1 MTPARPATAARRRP
15 FRPPTGFDTTMKLTI
30 LDPGHFHAALVQKN
44 MIAGIDAAVDVF
56 APAGPDLDDYQR
68 KIASFNARSEAPT
81 RWELQAHAGPD
92 YLERF
97 VADES
102 DGVVVLAGN
111 NRRKIDYIARA
122 VGAGMH
128 TLADKPMVIDTAGFD
143 ALVHAFATA
152 REHDVLLYDIM
163 TERFEITTILQKEF
177 AAIAPV
183 FGGLVRGS
191 SEQPAVTKESVHYFS
206 KQVAGA
212 PLRRPPWFF
221 DTAQQGEGLVDIT
234 THLVDLVQ
242 WECFPGEVL
251 DYRHDIRIDA
261 ARRWPTPM
269 TLAEFTA
276 VTGIAAYPDYLAKDV
291 QPDGRLHVYANGQID
306 YAVKGVHAKVSVLW
320 DFVAPPGGGDTHY
333 SVMRGT
339 RSNLVIRQGAEQGYR
354 PALTIEPVV
363 AGDET
368 AFAAALERA
377 LPTIADKHP
386 GIGLARRER
395 GWEVTVPDAY
405 HVGHE
410 AHFGQV
416 TAKFLDYIEN
426 GGLPAW
432 EVPNMLAKYYT
443 TTHALDLARS

>member
-1 MTPARPATAARRRP
+1 
-15 FRPPTGFDTTMKLTI
+15 MKLAI

-44 MIAGIDAAVDVF
+44 MIAGIDEDVDVY
-56 APAGPDLDDYQR
+56 APSGPDLDDYRR
-68 KIASFNARSEAPT
+68 KIEGFNARAEAPT
-81 RWELQAHAGPD
+81 RWRLVTHATPD

-97 VADES
+97 VATDS
-102 DGVVVLAGN
+102 GDIAVLAGN
-111 NRRKIDYIARA
+111 NQRKIGYIARA
-122 VGAGMH
+122 VGAGKH
-128 TLADKPMVIDTAGFD
+128 VLADKPMVIDTAGFD
-143 ALVHAFATA
+143 ALVKAFASA
-152 REHDVLLYDIM
+152 QKHEVLLYDIM
-163 TERFEITTILQKEF
+163 TERFEITTLLQKEF

-183 FGGLVRGS
+183 FGGLVRGT

-206 KQVAGA
+206 KQVAGL

-221 DTAQQGEGLVDIT
+221 DVAQQGEGLVDIT

-251 DYRHDIRIDA
+251 DYRHDIQILA
-261 ARRWPTPM
+261 ARRWPTVM
-269 TLAEFTA
+269 TPAEFTA
-276 VTGIAAYPDYLAKDV
+276 VTGVAAYPDYLRKDV
-291 QPDGRLHVYANGQID
+291 RPDGNLHVYANGAID
-306 YAVKGVHAKVSVLW
+306 YTVKGVHAKVSVTW
-320 DFVAPPGGGDTHY
+320 EFATPPGCGDTHY

-339 RSNLVIRQGAEQGYR
+339 RANLVIRQGAAERFR
-354 PALTIEPVV
+354 PVLTIEPVV
-363 AGDET
+363 QGDEA
-368 AFAAALERA
+368 AFAAALETA
-377 LPTIADKHP
+377 LPRVTDKYP
-386 GIGLARRER
+386 GIGLARCER

-443 TTHALDLARS
+443 TTHALELARE